1 MLVSFNMFTLFLYAS
16 FVFFMGFIG
25 SAILRA
31 GGHDE

>member
-1 MLVSFNMFTLFLYAS
+1 MLVSFNLFTLFLYTS
-16 FVFFMGFIG
+16 FVFFMGFTV